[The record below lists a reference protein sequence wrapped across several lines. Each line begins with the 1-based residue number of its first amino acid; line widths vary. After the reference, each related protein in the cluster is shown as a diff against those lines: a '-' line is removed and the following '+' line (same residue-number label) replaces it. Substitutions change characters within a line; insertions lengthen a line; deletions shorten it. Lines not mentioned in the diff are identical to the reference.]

1 MALASSTSMSPLRS
15 IGVIMDGNRRW
26 AKERNL
32 PTLEG
37 HAAGAEKI
45 FEIVHWAHEANIE
58 EVILY
63 TFSTENW
70 NRAEEEVGYLMRLA
84 EKLFTEQLPKF
95 KETGVKLRFIGDLS
109 RASDRIQ
116 GVVKN
121 AEEETKEGTKGTLV
135 FAFSYGGRPEILA
148 AVNTLL
154 QEGKENVT
162 EEGFSNALWSSGLL
176 DPDLILRTGGERRL
190 SNFLPWQSVYSELF
204 FTDTKWPDLSKEEF
218 DAVLAEY
225 HERERRHGK

>member
-1 MALASSTSMSPLRS
+1 MSAPRS
-15 IGVIMDGNRRW
+15 IGIIMDGNRRW
-26 AKERNL
+26 AKEREL

-37 HAAGAEKI
+37 HRAGAEKI
-45 FEIVHWAHEANIE
+45 FEMVSWAKECGLE

-84 EKLFTEQLPKF
+84 EQLFTEQLARF
-95 KETGVKLRFIGDLS
+95 KESRVRLRFIGDLS
-109 RASDRIQ
+109 RATSRIQ
-116 GVVKN
+116 SVMKEAQEQTKN
-121 AEEETKEGTKGTLV
+121 GTEGTVV

-148 AVNTLL
+148 ATNRLL
-154 QEGKENVT
+154 AEGKKDVT
-162 EEGFSNALWSSGLL
+162 EQEFSAALWSVGLL

-225 HERERRHGK
+225 QERERRHGK

>member
-1 MALASSTSMSPLRS
+1 MDKGPRS

-26 AKERNL
+26 AKSRGL

-37 HAAGAEKI
+37 HKAGAEKI
-45 FEIVHWAHEANIE
+45 FELADWAHAAGVE

-70 NRAEEEVGYLMRLA
+70 QRAEEEVGYLMRLA
-84 EKLFTEQLPKF
+84 EHLFTEELGRFEKA
-95 KETGVKLRFIGDLS
+95 GVRVRFIGDLS

-116 GVVKN
+116 SVMKE
-121 AEEETKEGTKGTLV
+121 AEARTKDGTNGTIV

-148 AVNTLL
+148 AVNRLL
-154 QEGKENVT
+154 SEGKGSVD
-162 EEGFSNALWSSGLL
+162 EEGFKDAMWSAGLL
-176 DPDLILRTGGERRL
+176 DPDLILRTGGDHRL

-204 FTDTKWPDLSKEEF
+204 FLDTMWPDLSKEEF
-218 DAVLAEY
+218 DGVLAAFR
-225 HERERRHGK
+225 ERERRHGK

>member
-1 MALASSTSMSPLRS
+1 
-15 IGVIMDGNRRW
+15 MDGNRRW
-26 AKERNL
+26 AKERDL

-37 HAAGAEKI
+37 HKAGAEKI
-45 FEIVHWAHEANIE
+45 FEIVRWANEAHIE

-63 TFSTENW
+63 AFSTENW

-84 EKLFTEQLPKF
+84 EKLFTEQLSKF
-95 KETGVKLRFIGDLS
+95 KESGVKLRFIGDLS
-109 RASDRIQ
+109 RASERIQ
-116 GVVKN
+116 SVMKN

-148 AVNTLL
+148 AVNKLL
-154 QEGKENVT
+154 KEGKESVD
-162 EEGFSNALWSSGLL
+162 EDGFSNALWSTGLL

-218 DAVLAEY
+218 DAVLAEFA
-225 HERERRHGK
+225 ERERRHGK

>member
-1 MALASSTSMSPLRS
+1 MTSLSSTSMSTLRS
-15 IGVIMDGNRRW
+15 VGVIMDGNRRW
-26 AKERNL
+26 AKERGL
-32 PTLEG
+32 ETLEG
-37 HAAGAEKI
+37 HKAGAEKI
-45 FEIVHWAHEANIE
+45 FDLAEWANKANIE

-70 NRAEEEVGYLMRLA
+70 NRAEEEVGYLMSLA

-95 KETGVKLRFIGDLS
+95 KESSVKLRFVGDLS
-109 RASDRIQ
+109 RASERIQ
-116 GVVKN
+116 SVMQK
-121 AEEETKEGTKGTLV
+121 AEEETKDGTKGTLV

-148 AVNTLL
+148 AVNKLL
-154 QEGKENVT
+154 EEGKGNVS
-162 EEGFSNALWSSGLL
+162 EEEFSNALWSTGLL